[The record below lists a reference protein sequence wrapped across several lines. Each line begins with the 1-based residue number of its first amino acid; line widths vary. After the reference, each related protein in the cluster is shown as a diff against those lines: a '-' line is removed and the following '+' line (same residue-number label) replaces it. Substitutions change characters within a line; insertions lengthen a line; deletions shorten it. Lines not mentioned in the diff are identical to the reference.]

1 MTQPRQPRAPRPPQ
15 SPKKRLDQVGEEP
28 DARFSF
34 ANERTYLAWNRTAL
48 AVIVAGLAVT
58 NILIPDDPGA
68 GPKVIGVTFMVL
80 GVLLAGASYFNWYA
94 AEKAL
99 RERRPLP
106 HSPLLLILSI
116 ITGVVAVIAAIY
128 TLT

>member
-1 MTQPRQPRAPRPPQ
+1 MSSPRTPQ
-15 SPKKRLDQVGEEP
+15 SPKKRLDDVGEEP

-58 NILIPDDPGA
+58 NILIPDDSGA
-68 GPKVIGVTFMVL
+68 GPKIIGITLMVL
-80 GVLLAGASYFNWYA
+80 GILLAGVSYFNWYA

-99 RERRPLP
+99 RERRALP
-106 HSPLLLILSI
+106 HSPVLLILSV
-116 ITGVVAVIAAIY
+116 ITGAVALAAAIY